1 MSDPATGTQYCIV
14 CTNAIEGQT
23 FWQRAGHGDR
33 QGPYCKG
40 CSDYDHFTETDK
52 AVCRDQA
59 GRDAQEWRERLG
71 LSEVEAEN
79 HRLKVDFARQEA
91 KGYALEA
98 ANASLNR
105 KLLETDALWQEA
117 LAELE
122 TLRSAL
128 QTTVVTLA
136 EAENAR
142 LQSELSRLTGPR
154 EPSLPV
160 PDMVW
165 PEWLEWQADLME
177 AWKPGPDPIGP
188 LHGAGMATAYTG
200 LAKHYRS
207 EAVRIRKRRASRE
220 PSPAPNQEKS

>member
-1 MSDPATGTQYCIV
+1 MA
-14 CTNAIEGQT
+14 
-23 FWQRAGHGDR
+23 
-33 QGPYCKG
+33 
-40 CSDYDHFTETDK
+40 
-52 AVCRDQA
+52 DQA
-59 GRDAQEWRERLG
+59 GP
-71 LSEVEAEN
+71 
-79 HRLKVDFARQEA
+79 DFASAQRALLAIHGKVYGTDGMDAADKAQLVLAAAEKLVGEQRQDIARLRETLLMIREQQVEDFNRA
-91 KGYALEA
+91 EA
-98 ANASLNR
+98 A
-105 KLLETDALWQEA
+105 E
-117 LAELE
+117 
-122 TLRSAL
+122 
-128 QTTVVTLA
+128 
-136 EAENAR
+136 
-142 LQSELSRLTGPR
+142 SELSRLTGPR